1 MPKTDVTLRL
11 EGEPVAKARPRMT
24 RSGHV
29 YTPDKTTKA
38 ENEIRRA
45 WQEKHGSMIE
55 GPVAVSVVFML
66 KMPETWSKAKKLL
79 AQDQE
84 VLPTKK
90 PDVDN
95 LVKTVF
101 DALNGMAYDDDKQ
114 IVELSAR
121 KVYACK
127 SGTVI
132 RVREI

>member
-1 MPKTDVTLRL
+1 MPKTDVTIWL

-45 WQEKHGSMIE
+45 WQEKHGSIIE

-66 KMPETWSKAKKLL
+66 KMPETWSKAKKLM
-79 AQDQE
+79 AQYRE

-101 DALNGMAYDDDKQ
+101 DALNGLAYDDDKQ

-127 SGTVI
+127 PGTVI

>member
-1 MPKTDVTLRL
+1 MPKTDVTVWL

-38 ENEIRRA
+38 ENAIRRA

-66 KMPETWSKAKKLL
+66 KMPTNWSKAKKML

-101 DALNGMAYDDDKQ
+101 DALNGLAYDDDKQ

-127 SGTVI
+127 PGTVS

>member
-1 MPKTDVTLRL
+1 MPKTDVTFWL

-66 KMPETWSKAKKLL
+66 KMPTNWSKAKKLL
-79 AQDQE
+79 TQDQE

-101 DALNGMAYDDDKQ
+101 DALNGLAYEDDKQ

-127 SGTVI
+127 PGTVI

>member
-1 MPKTDVTLRL
+1 
-11 EGEPVAKARPRMT
+11 
-24 RSGHV
+24 
-29 YTPDKTTKA
+29 
-38 ENEIRRA
+38 
-45 WQEKHGSMIE
+45 MIE

-66 KMPETWSKAKKLL
+66 KMPTNWSKAKKLL

-95 LVKTVF
+95 LVKTVS
-101 DALNGMAYDDDKQ
+101 DALNGLAYDDDKQ

-127 SGTVI
+127 PGTVI